1 MNDNNHNIESDRR
14 LVTVMFA
21 DISGFT
27 AMSEKMDPEEVTE
40 VMKDCFS
47 MMGECIEEHGGTI
60 DKFMGDCVM
69 VLFGAPK
76 AQENAPHH
84 ALNTALE
91 IRKRLKEFNEKK
103 RLSTP
108 LNIHIG
114 INTGPVIAGMMG
126 SDKRQDF
133 TVMGDTV
140 NLASRME
147 STAETGDILVAE
159 DTYRLTEGF
168 FDFEPIGRVKVKGK
182 EQPVKAYKVIGPKRT
197 ITRIE
202 ASMEKGLSPFVGRTV
217 ELQQMGRCLEQ
228 ASEGHGQVVGVM
240 GEPGVGKS
248 RLIRQF
254 KESLPDGE
262 YTWIEGGC
270 IHFGD
275 TIPYLPILDMLKDYF
290 DIKEDENEAAIKEKI
305 NKKVTRLS
313 DQLAPILP
321 PLHEILSLK
330 VGDEEYVKLDAKQR
344 HDRVFEA
351 IRMLL
356 IAESQNRPL
365 VVIIEDLH
373 WIDKTSEEFLT
384 YLIGSLATTR
394 ILLLLLFR
402 PEYIPSWSGKTYYS
416 QIRVDQL
423 PRKTTADLVRG
434 ILKSEDVESELD
446 DFIANKTEGNP
457 LFIEELTYNLLE
469 NGAIKNNDNRY
480 SLSLR
485 ASDIQVPA
493 TIQGIIAA
501 RLDRLEGNLKKILQV
516 ASVIGREF
524 AFRILQSVAAMKED
538 LKSSMLTLQ
547 DLEFIYE
554 KAFLPELEYIFKHAL
569 TREVAY
575 SSLLIKKRKETHE
588 KVGQAIETIY
598 AERLEEFYEMLAYHY
613 ALSENSQKAVQY
625 LKLSGDKAA
634 QNYSNWEA
642 VRFYKETIRILKE
655 QPESENCKTEMAKLC
670 ISANTS
676 LFVLGYPE
684 GSLEILQEAERLAEE
699 LGDEWNLTGIYSTL
713 GFFHSYKGDP
723 IRGMEYFEKYF
734 HKTEK
739 VESIRF
745 RARGANA
752 FCAALWLASDYVR
765 CVEIGYK
772 GLRLLEEHHKEKEV
786 FMGKQNIGYSI
797 YSSITGWCGGALTL
811 LGRFSEAREMLENGL
826 RIAYEIND
834 KLGIAVM
841 EFASSDLSFWKG
853 NGNDTCNHAQ
863 KAVTYYEET
872 GDLIIIGAA
881 LTSLGSG
888 FFLLGE
894 HEKAL
899 NHADKGLKIKD
910 FPAILSWN
918 YWHSAYIHLA
928 AGDQVKAREY
938 FETALKLS
946 MEFHVKA
953 CEGVARILL
962 GVLAGK
968 AKPEQIDNTIQQIQ
982 QGFLILE
989 DRELK
994 ALIALGYLHLGEL
1007 FFDVGCK
1014 EKALENLKKAEA
1026 LYLEMKVTPK
1036 SHWLVRTKEA
1046 LAKLQ

>member
-1 MNDNNHNIESDRR
+1 MGDNNHSMESDRR

-27 AMSEKMDPEEVTE
+27 AMSEKMDPEMVTDIMNE
-40 VMKDCFS
+40 CFHF
-47 MMGECIEEHGGTI
+47 MGECIEQHGGTI

-69 VLFGAPK
+69 ALFGAPK
-76 AQENAPHH
+76 TLEDGPHR
-84 ALNTALE
+84 AINSALE
-91 IRKRLKEFNEKK
+91 MRNRLLRFNEEKQLPIP
-103 RLSTP
+103 LSF
-108 LNIHIG
+108 HIG
-114 INTGPVIAGMMG
+114 INTGPVIAGMVG
-126 SDKRQDF
+126 SGTKQDF

-147 STAETGDILVAE
+147 GAAETGTILVAE
-159 DTYRLTEGF
+159 STFRLTEGY
-168 FDFEPIGRVKVKGK
+168 FDFEPIGEVKVKGK
-182 EQPVKAYKVIGPKRT
+182 EQPVKAYKVLGPKRI

-202 ASMEKGLSPFVGRTV
+202 AYQEKGLSPFVGRAV
-217 ELQQMGRCLEQ
+217 ELQHLDRCFEQ
-228 ASEGHGQVVGVM
+228 ARGGHGQVVGIV

-248 RLIRQF
+248 RLVCQF
-254 KESLPDGE
+254 RDSLHVE
-262 YTWIEGGC
+262 ECTIIEGGC
-270 IHFGD
+270 VHFGD
-275 TIPYLPILDMLKDYF
+275 AIPYLPILDMLKDFF
-290 DIKEDENEAAIKEKI
+290 DIKEDEAEAIIKQKI
-305 NKKVTRLS
+305 SDKVTQIS
-313 DQLAPILP
+313 GQLAHILSPI
-321 PLHEILSLK
+321 HEVLSLK
-330 VGDEEYVKLDAKQR
+330 VDDEEYIKLDGKQR
-344 HDRVFEA
+344 RGKVFEA
-351 IRMLL
+351 IRLLL
-356 IAESQNRPL
+356 IAQSQKKPL
-365 VVIIEDLH
+365 IVIIEDLH
-373 WIDKTSEEFLT
+373 WMDKTSEEFIT
-384 YLIGSLATTR
+384 YLISSLATTR
-394 ILLLLLFR
+394 ILLILLYR
-402 PEYIPSWSGKTYYS
+402 PEYTHALTNKTFYS
-416 QIRVDQL
+416 QVRVDQL
-423 PRKTTADLVRG
+423 PKKTIEDLVKG
-434 ILKSEDVESELD
+434 ILGYGEVEPELIE
-446 DFIANKTEGNP
+446 FIANRTEGNP
-457 LFIEELTYNLLE
+457 LFIEEMTCNLLE
-469 NGAIKNNDNRY
+469 TRAIKKENDRY
-480 SLSLR
+480 SLSLKP
-485 ASDIQVPA
+485 SDIQVPA

-501 RLDRLEGNLKKILQV
+501 RLDRLEGTLKGVMQT

-554 KAFLPELEYIFKHAL
+554 KAIFPELEYIFKHAL
-569 TREVAY
+569 TQEVAY
-575 SSLLIKKRKETHE
+575 NSLLIKKRKETHE